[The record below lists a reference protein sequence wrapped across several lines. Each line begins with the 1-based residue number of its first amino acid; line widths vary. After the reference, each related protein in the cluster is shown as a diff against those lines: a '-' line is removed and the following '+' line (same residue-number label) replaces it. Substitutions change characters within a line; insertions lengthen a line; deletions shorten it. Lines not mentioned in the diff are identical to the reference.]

1 MGCWNDVI
9 AGKYGKARS
18 RQAIGRKPR
27 MTSKVRD
34 GKWEVELSQVE
45 IGMAEGRDGNQEAGS
60 RK

>member
-1 MGCWNDVI
+1 MI

-34 GKWEVELSQVE
+34 GKREVGPSQAE
-45 IGMAEGRDGNQEAGS
+45 IGMAGGRDGKQEAGS